1 MAEQEA
7 AAVEEVAPK
16 KGGKLKIIVLALVGV
31 LVLVGGVIAYLL
43 MSSPPDAEGA
53 EGADAEQVER
63 KPPVY
68 ETLAV
73 FTVNLSDHQ
82 HFLQTELQLALEN
95 VEAQQLVKD
104 RMPEVRDVLIR
115 LLSSKTV
122 DELTQADGKDRLAD
136 EIRQQL
142 NGVLGVQSDGE
153 GVRKVLFAAFII
165 Q

>member
-31 LVLVGGVIAYLL
+31 LVLVGGVVGYLL
-43 MSSPPDAEGA
+43 MSSPADVEIDEVAEA
-53 EGADAEQVER
+53 QR

-73 FTVNLSDHQ
+73 FTVNLSDRQ
-82 HFLQTELQLALEN
+82 HFLQTELQLALED
-95 VEAQQLVKD
+95 VKAQQLVKA

-136 EIRQQL
+136 EIRQQV
-142 NGVLGVQSDGE
+142 NGVLGVQSDAE

>member
-31 LVLVGGVIAYLL
+31 LLLVVGVVVYLV
-43 MSSPPDAEGA
+43 MSSPPPDAEGGEAA
-53 EGADAEQVER
+53 EVVER

-73 FTVNLSDHQ
+73 FTVNLSDRE

-95 VEAQQLVKD
+95 VEAQKLVKD

-136 EIRQQL
+136 EIRQQV
-142 NGVLGVQSDGE
+142 NGVLGVQSDAE